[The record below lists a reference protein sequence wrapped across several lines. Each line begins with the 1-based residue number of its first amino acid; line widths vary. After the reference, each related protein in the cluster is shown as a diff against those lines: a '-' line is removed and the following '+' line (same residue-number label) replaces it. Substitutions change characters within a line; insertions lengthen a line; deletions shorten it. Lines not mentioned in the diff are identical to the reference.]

1 MRLPYS
7 FHLNGITVGNPPR
20 SPPLEI
26 QFRCLKSVIFVVD
39 ELDAFTRKGKQ
50 VLLYNLLDTLS
61 HSKVQV
67 RL

>member
-1 MRLPYS
+1 M
-7 FHLNGITVGNPPR
+7 
-20 SPPLEI
+20 
-26 QFRCLKSVIFVVD
+26 KSVVFVLD

-67 RL
+67 WEAEPPTLPGAQLPQ